1 MGEHG
6 EPAVEAPDPADAVA
20 AAAQA
25 GTEAVSVALAKRR
38 AGGKADARLDAVL
51 EEQARFLRL
60 QSEHLHEQRAL
71 VLSRLRWGRFSDRV
85 KAALQVMTG
94 LVGFFIVVA
103 LGAMAWSAHEDHGVS
118 IAAFSVPPDLA
129 QRGLTGQVLASQ
141 LLDRL
146 AELQRKTVTAR
157 PASTYASDWGADIK
171 VEIPETGVSIG
182 ELNRYLRDWLGSE
195 TRITGEVVR
204 TSIGVAVTARAGEE
218 PGQRFE
224 GGEADLDRLVGQA
237 AEGVYRQ
244 TQPYR
249 WAVYLQS
256 VGRTAEAASAYAQLA
271 QGGAAEDR
279 PWAYVGWGFLLLTQ
293 GDARGALE
301 KAREAIRIAPDYS
314 GGYLVALAANS
325 VLGHPE
331 DTLALM
337 RQADRRLRGGERFMS
352 PEGNIDLLLGDYRA
366 WAAILAKDRDSSLTT
381 EGRMGF
387 YVPSMA
393 LAAAMVQNHD
403 VSGARAVVAS
413 VDPTVAVRASIT
425 PWAVEANSRFELED
439 WAGAIRVVEAG
450 SGSSCMAWGCAIA
463 YAMLG
468 RLDEARALADKSPLD
483 SDDGL
488 IVRGRVAAAAR
499 DWAAADR
506 WFATASRHDPSIP
519 LAPAAWGGALL
530 AKGDFDG
537 AIAKLAE
544 AHRRGPHYADPL
556 ELWGEALM
564 KKGDL
569 AGAIGKFAAA
579 DPDAPRWGRNHLRW
593 GEALLRSGR
602 YAEARSQFEAA
613 NGMDLSRPDRA
624 ALDVFLNRT
633 AKGPLHG

>member
-1 MGEHG
+1 MGEHEDA
-6 EPAVEAPDPADAVA
+6 EPLEDPIAARADAGA
-20 AAAQA
+20 
-25 GTEAVSVALAKRR
+25 EAIGLALARKRS
-38 AGGKADARLDAVL
+38 GGKRDARLDAML

-60 QSEHLHEQRAL
+60 QSEHLHEQRQL

-94 LVGFFIVVA
+94 LVGLFLVIA
-103 LGAMAWSAHEDHGVS
+103 LSAMAWSAHEDHGVS

-129 QRGLTGQVLASQ
+129 QRGLTGQVVASQ

-146 AELQRKTVTAR
+146 AELQKRTVTAR

-171 VEIPETGVSIG
+171 VEIPETGVSVG

-204 TSIGVAVTARAGEE
+204 TPTGVAVTARAGAES
-218 PGQRFE
+218 GRRFE
-224 GGEADLDRLVGQA
+224 GAEADLDKLVGQA
-237 AEGVYRQ
+237 AEAVYQQ

-256 VGRTAEAASAYAQLA
+256 VGRTAEAGSAYARLA
-271 QGGAAEDR
+271 QGGAREDR
-279 PWAYVGWGFLLLTQ
+279 PWAYVGWGFLLLTR
-293 GDARGALE
+293 GDARSALE

-337 RQADRRLRGGERFMS
+337 RQADRRLRGRERFMS
-352 PEGNIDLLLGDYRA
+352 PEGNIDELLGDYRT
-366 WAAILAKDRDSSLTT
+366 WAAILAKDRDSTLTT
-381 EGRMGF
+381 EGLMGF

-413 VDPTVAVRASIT
+413 VDPTVAVRASIS
-425 PWAVEANSRFELED
+425 PPAVEASSRFELED
-439 WAGAIRVVEAG
+439 WAGAIRVIEAG
-450 SGSSCMAWGCAIA
+450 WGSSCTALPCAIA

-468 RLDEARALADKSPLD
+468 RLDEARAIADKSPLD

-488 IVRGRVAAAAR
+488 IARGRISTAAR

-506 WFATASRHDPSIP
+506 WFATASRRDPSIP
-519 LAPAAWGGALL
+519 LAPAAWGAALL

-564 KKGDL
+564 RKGDL
-569 AGAIGKFAAA
+569 AGAIRKFAEA
-579 DPDAPRWGRNHLRW
+579 DKYAPRWGRNHMRR
-593 GEALLRSGR
+593 GEALLRTGR
-602 YAEARSQFEAA
+602 YREARAQFEAA

-624 ALDVFLNRT
+624 ALDVFLART